1 MGLRSQLDISTLF
14 SLAISGYAFTTS
26 SYTGKTIHKKNI
38 SDFVSHLP
46 SASGAHDNLDAQKA
60 FSMVPQT
67 SYSLFKAPANLKET
81 FHHFNLI
88 MSAIISFAKV
98 VDTN

>member
-1 MGLRSQLDISTLF
+1 MGPRTQLDMSALF
-14 SLAISGYAFTTS
+14 SLAISGYAFTT
-26 SYTGKTIHKKNI
+26 IDKKNI

-67 SYSLFKAPANLKET
+67 SYSLFKAPANLKDT

-98 VDTN
+98 VDSN